1 MLEEF
6 NSVIIKVEPGQNFL
20 AFTCNIRSDEHH
32 YVMGSSQY
40 GIVND
45 FLARY
50 EEWEN
55 TKNGDEASEIKMESF
70 IQMLSEHIMETKG
83 GWGYALSI
91 INLKEIDELKD
102 MAEED
107 EAKYYILLQFTEPV
121 DTVLEFGSK
130 FGKTETTHLNDDLY
144 ILEIDVPNGD
154 FLLYYKSGI
163 SDNSIPF
170 CPIGCP
176 DTPNSPN
183 KVEDFLQRYEK
194 WMEAK

>member
-1 MLEEF
+1 M
-6 NSVIIKVEPGQNFL
+6 
-20 AFTCNIRSDEHH
+20 
-32 YVMGSSQY
+32 
-40 GIVND
+40 
-45 FLARY
+45 
-50 EEWEN
+50 
-55 TKNGDEASEIKMESF
+55 
-70 IQMLSEHIMETKG
+70 
-83 GWGYALSI
+83 
-91 INLKEIDELKD
+91 KD

-194 WMEAK
+194 CMEAK